1 MQNAKLNSP
10 DKVPRSFDIQNRAFA
25 FALQIIRLCR
35 QMDDKPGTSR
45 LLSRQLLRSGT
56 SIGANLEE
64 AQAGHSRADFICKV
78 EIALKEARETCYWLR
93 LISGSETVTGVRV
106 NELQCEA
113 EQLKRILGA
122 IAVSAKDNREA
133 RAAKN
138 SGVS

>member
-10 DKVPRSFDIQNRAFA
+10 DKSFDIQDRAFA
-25 FALQIIRLCR
+25 FALEVIRLCR
-35 QMDDKPGTSR
+35 RMDEKPGTAP

-64 AQAGHSRADFICKV
+64 ARAGHSRADFICKV

-93 LISGSETVTGVRV
+93 LIRGSEIIADSRIQP
-106 NELQCEA
+106 LLSEA

-122 IAVSAKDNREA
+122 ITVSAKENGAA

-138 SGVS
+138 SGAS